1 MNKKVLWGLLILL
14 LSALLFSDELQDTI
28 TSDTTAVDTVSIPN
42 VNPSTKTNKS
52 HFSIGYNLGV
62 CYRGRENSFITGS
75 GDFQL
80 FPDIED
86 LISSMFYFLHS
97 VEFKMNYTFKNIQSE
112 IGLGMSVAKVNSSF
126 YTGISDSMDFYG
138 TLAGGVDAFFG
149 YENLYRFYFFDDYR
163 LNQNIFIGAELNYGV
178 VRGHEVYF
186 SGDNGGMLKSVYN
199 LRRHLLGGGIYIKF
213 ITTENSAI
221 KWFKPYSIFRLSGSE
236 EIYSDSPYKEL
247 WNEKLTH
254 WYVGCYVGFAIGK

>member
-199 LRRHLLGGGIYIKF
+199 LRRQLLGGGIFVKF

>member
-1 MNKKVLWGLLILL
+1 MNKKVLWSLLILL
-14 LSALLFSDELQDTI
+14 LSTFLFSNELPITI
-28 TSDTTAVDTVSIPN
+28 TPDSITTDTNSISII
-42 VNPSTKTNKS
+42 NPQTKKEKS

-62 CYRGRENSFITGS
+62 CYRGRENSFLTGS

-80 FPDIED
+80 LPDIED
-86 LISSMFYFLHS
+86 LISSMFYFIHS
-97 VEFKMNYTFKNIQSE
+97 VEFKFDYPFKNTCSE

-149 YENLYRFYFFDDYR
+149 YENLYRFYFFNDYQ
-163 LNQNIFIGAELNYGV
+163 LNQNAFIGAELNYGL

-199 LRRHLLGGGIYIKF
+199 VRRHLVGGGLFVKF
-213 ITTENSAI
+213 LTTENSAI

-254 WYVGCYVGFAIGK
+254 WYIGAYVGFNLF